1 MQRYKVIVTWEA
13 VYDIAEI
20 ADYIEAQFGIAR
32 ADRFQEEIKE
42 RLDKLEILGGIFG
55 KTYLCYRGYSIYK
68 NPFPPSIIFYIIIES
83 EKEIHVLRVLREER
97 DWESILTRQRDY
109 TYSEPTINQ
118 NSSPSFSVQKYN
130 PLSAD

>member
-1 MQRYKVIVTWEA
+1 MQKYKVIVTWEA
-13 VYDIAEI
+13 VYDITEI

-42 RLDKLEILGGIFG
+42 RLDNLEILGGIFG

-109 TYSEPTINQ
+109 TY
-118 NSSPSFSVQKYN
+118 
-130 PLSAD
+130 

>member
-1 MQRYKVIVTWEA
+1 MQKYIVIVTWEA
-13 VYDIAEI
+13 VYDITEI

-68 NPFPPSIIFYIIIES
+68 KPFPPSIIFLHYHRIR
-83 EKEIHVLRVLREER
+83 KRNPCFKGVER
-97 DWESILTRQRDY
+97 GT
-109 TYSEPTINQ
+109 
-118 NSSPSFSVQKYN
+118 
-130 PLSAD
+130 

>member
-1 MQRYKVIVTWEA
+1 MQKYKVIVTWEA

-42 RLDKLEILGGIFG
+42 RLDKLKISGGISG

-68 NPFPPSIIFYIIIES
+68 NPFPPSIIFYIVMES

-97 DWESILTRQRDY
+97 NWESVLTRQHDY
-109 TYSEPTINQ
+109 TY
-118 NSSPSFSVQKYN
+118 
-130 PLSAD
+130 